1 MTATIPFVPFT
12 ESVLG
17 VTLTRAQRV
26 LALVAYDRVEPRDL
40 EGSDRD
46 VARQLFGEVATV
58 PPEARGV
65 LVAVCGARGGK
76 SYLLSALYS
85 LWRAL
90 TADLGSLAPGE
101 QASAVVVAPD
111 TRLARQVLRYVVG
124 AARSVP
130 SIAAC
135 IESESSDALLLRRP
149 DGAAVALEVLPA
161 TRGGSAVRGRSLVCA
176 VLDEAAFFRDSD
188 AIVNDVEIFKA
199 VAPRVLPGGMVVI
212 ASTPWAEVGLL
223 HSEFTANFGDPR
235 TALACHA
242 PTLLLRDG
250 DPGIAAMVR
259 RERDRDP
266 DNARREFD
274 AEFMAAGSG
283 LFFPPELLGP
293 ACDDTVSVEHGCPA
307 GALAVIGGDLGLVRD
322 ASAFVACHVTD
333 DLVTVADLYELR
345 PARGA
350 PLKLSEV
357 VAAGCDFARR
367 HGVREINV
375 DHHVLEPAREHLP
388 GGYTLEACE
397 GGQQAKADRHIAVR
411 EGLREGKVR
420 IAGDL
425 RRIVHQ
431 LGSIVSR
438 PLPGGGIAI
447 SIPRRGGVHGDAAAA
462 TILAVHAAL
471 ASLGGGMWGDPEQAA
486 AAFAVNAGFVSR
498 FDNDGDPF
506 ADIHPGY
513 SPGGRGL
520 W

>member
-1 MTATIPFVPFT
+1 MSATIPFCAFVET
-12 ESVLG
+12 VLH
-17 VTLTRAQRV
+17 VRLTRPQEV
-26 LALVAYDRVEPRDL
+26 LARVAFDRVEPRDL
-40 EGSDRD
+40 TGADRD
-46 VARQLFGEVATV
+46 IARQLFGSIDTV

-76 SYLLSALYS
+76 SYVLGALYA
-85 LWRAL
+85 LWRSL

-111 TRLARQVLRYVVG
+111 VRLARQVLRYVTG
-124 AARSVP
+124 AARAVP
-130 SIAAC
+130 AIAAC
-135 IESESSDALLLRRP
+135 IESESSDSLLLRRP

-176 VLDEAAFFRDSD
+176 VLDEAAFFRDADSV
-188 AIVNDVEIFKA
+188 VNDSEIFKA
-199 VAPRVLPGGMVVI
+199 IAPRVTPGGLVVI

-223 HSEFTANFGDPR
+223 HSEFSANHGAPR
-235 TALACHA
+235 TALAAHA

-250 DPGIAAMVR
+250 DPGVEAMVR

-307 GALAVIGGDLGLVRD
+307 GALAVIGGDLGLVHD
-322 ASAFVACHVTD
+322 ASAFVAVHVAD
-333 DLVTVADLYELR
+333 DLVVVADLCELR
-345 PARGA
+345 PARGT
-350 PLKLSEV
+350 PLKLSDV

-367 HGVREINV
+367 HGVREIHV

-388 GGYTLEACE
+388 SGFTLDACE

-425 RRIVHQ
+425 RRIVIQ

-471 ASLGGGMWGDPEQAA
+471 AGLGGGMWGDPDQAA

-498 FDNDGDPF
+498 FDTTGPLDDLF
-506 ADIHPGY
+506 PGH